1 MTIRDTSP
9 SPDPMADFVLAVPI
23 SFGHCDPA
31 GIVFYPNY
39 YRWFD
44 RCFHSYLQARVGGH
58 KALCAELDARG
69 LGLMDTGARFP
80 APARDG
86 DDMRLE
92 MMVADWNRKT
102 LRLTYRGFVGK
113 TCVVEGFELRG
124 LFVERNGRLR
134 AGDMAPV
141 REKLAP

>member
-1 MTIRDTSP
+1 
-9 SPDPMADFVLAVPI
+9 MADFTLTIPI

-44 RCFHSYLQARVGGH
+44 RCFHSYLKEVAGGH
-58 KALCAELDARG
+58 KALCEQLGAVG
-69 LGLMDTGARFP
+69 MGLMDTGARFP

-86 DDMRLE
+86 DDMDLHLTLAE
-92 MMVADWNRKT
+92 WGRKT
-102 LRLTYRGFVGK
+102 LRLTYRGMVND

-124 LFVERNGRLR
+124 LFIRENGRLR
-134 AGDMAPV
+134 AGNMEPLRA
-141 REKLAP
+141 RLGA